1 MSLAESVHRKPG
13 HLIRR
18 CQQIAVALFL
28 ERLAPLALT
37 PVQYATLAAV
47 EAEPG
52 VEQIRLAGL
61 LALDRTSVGRVVLAL
76 EDRGLLRRDADAA
89 DRRVKRLV
97 LTPAGRALRRR
108 AAPLV
113 EAVQQDILA
122 PLSAAERRAFLAA
135 LGKLTRLNNDAS
147 RAPLAAE

>member
-1 MSLAESVHRKPG
+1 VSLAASVHAKPG

-52 VEQIRLAGL
+52 VDQIGLAGL
-61 LALDRTSVGRVVLAL
+61 LALDRTTAGRVVLAL
-76 EDRGLLRRDADAA
+76 ENRGLLKREADAA
-89 DRRVKRLV
+89 DRRVKRLS
-97 LTPAGRALRRR
+97 LTPA
-108 AAPLV
+108 
-113 EAVQQDILA
+113 DILA
-122 PLSAAERRAFLAA
+122 PLSPAERKLFVAA
-135 LGKLTRLNNDAS
+135 LGKLTRLNNEAS

>member
-1 MSLAESVHRKPG
+1 VSLADSVHAKPG

-18 CQQIAVALFL
+18 AQQIAVALFL

-37 PVQYATLAAV
+37 PVQYAALAAI

-52 VEQIRLAGL
+52 VEQIRAAGL
-61 LALDRTSVGRVVLAL
+61 LALDRSTAGRVVLAL
-76 EDRGLLRRDADAA
+76 ETRGLLKREPDAA
-89 DRRVKRLV
+89 DRRVKRLA
-97 LTPAGRALRRR
+97 LTPAGRALLRR
-108 AAPLV
+108 ARPLV
-113 EAVQQDILA
+113 ELVQQDILA

-135 LGKLTRLNNDAS
+135 LAKLTRANNDAS